1 MGLFD
6 FLIPGDGFFDFIP
19 GVGDDDDDNNGND
32 GNGSGVVG
40 TAFTAAKFLTLGPT
54 GFLVSE
60 VVDAAIDNVDL
71 GRVGSEFI
79 NVVDRFVDNSD
90 IDINPSRFANSV
102 GSGLTEFFS
111 AGNIINRFATRNLVN
126 IATSN
131 LIGDV
136 GLLGSFSAVVA
147 GAAIGGQIGRFID
160 GDDGDNLIEITPEDA
175 LLEGGLRAL
184 GGSDRVLGTEGGD
197 IANGNAGRDTLV
209 GREGAD
215 YLRGGRNEDILDGGP
230 DNDIIN
236 GNKGDDD
243 IRGGDGDDILR
254 GGQGN
259 DTLYGGD
266 GEDVLIGDRGS
277 DFLYGGDDADDFIL
291 RGGLA
296 VENAAEADRIIDF
309 NSGEGDRIGL
319 AKVSN
324 LQEIQLSAEDI
335 NGDGT
340 TDTVILG
347 SDNRVFGVVLDTA
360 NTLSLEND
368 FFLVA
373 AEDTAIDTIG

>member
-1 MGLFD
+1 MSPFD
-6 FLIPGDGFFDFIP
+6 FLIPDNGFFDFIP
-19 GVGDDDDDNNGND
+19 GVGDDDNN
-32 GNGSGVVG
+32 NGSGSSVAG
-40 TAFTAAKFLTLGPT
+40 AAFTAAKFLTLGPT

-60 VVDAAIDNVDL
+60 VIDAAIDNVDL

-79 NVVDRFVDNSD
+79 DIVDRFIDDSD

-102 GSGLTEFFS
+102 SDGLTNFFS
-111 AGNIINRFATRNLVN
+111 AANIVNRFATRSLIN
-126 IATSN
+126 IATSG

-136 GLLGSFSAVVA
+136 GLLGSFSNIVA
-147 GAAIGGQIGRFID
+147 AAAIGGQIGRFID

-184 GGSDRVLGTEGGD
+184 GGSDRVLGTEAGD
-197 IANGNAGRDTLV
+197 IANGNLGNDTLV
-209 GREGAD
+209 GRDGD
-215 YLRGGRNEDILDGGP
+215 DFLRGGQNEDILDGGSN
-230 DNDIIN
+230 NDILN
-236 GNKGDDD
+236 GNKGNDD

-266 GEDVLIGDRGS
+266 GDDVLIGDRGS

-296 VENAAEADRIIDF
+296 VANAAEADRIIDF
-309 NSGEGDRIGL
+309 DAGEGDRIGL
-319 AKVSN
+319 AKVTSI
-324 LQEIQLSAEDI
+324 QEIQLSAEDI
-335 NGDGT
+335 NADGS

-347 SDNRVFGVVLDTA
+347 SNNLVLGVVLDTG
-360 NTLSLEND
+360 NTLNLEND
-368 FFLVA
+368 IFLVSA
-373 AEDTAIDTIG
+373 QDTAIDTIG